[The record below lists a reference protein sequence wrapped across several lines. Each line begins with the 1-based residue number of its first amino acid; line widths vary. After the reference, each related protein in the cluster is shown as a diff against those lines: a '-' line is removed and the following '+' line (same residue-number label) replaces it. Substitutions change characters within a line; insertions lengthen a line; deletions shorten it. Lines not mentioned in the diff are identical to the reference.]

1 MQVHHKHYVLPG
13 KKCYIPIF
21 SSFSSPPDADSD
33 APLSLS
39 LSLSLSQRVS
49 ENLGFL
55 VAKLQ
60 LGFLITE
67 NPPLILCCH
76 KCKSIEICNCIY
88 CHVIF
93 FRAWKEGW
101 DF

>member
-1 MQVHHKHYVLPG
+1 ML
-13 KKCYIPIF
+13 
-21 SSFSSPPDADSD
+21 
-33 APLSLS
+33 LS

-67 NPPLILCCH
+67 NPPLILCCY
-76 KCKSIEICNCIY
+76 KCKSIEICYCIY

-93 FRAWKEGW
+93 FRAWKEDW